1 MKSRDFPPRWCG
13 AACGADVIRQK
24 LRGANT
30 HRNTHVYM
38 LHKHIYR
45 CTLSLHQT
53 HNSLVLCQRYEGNR
67 LSFYRVSNFICT
79 RQPFCDSVFSV
90 GLRWRMG
97 VCALL
102 PS

>member
-1 MKSRDFPPRWCG
+1 MKSGDFPPQRCG
-13 AACGADVIRQK
+13 AACGADLIRQK

-53 HNSLVLCQRYEGNR
+53 HNSL
-67 LSFYRVSNFICT
+67 FYTNAMRGIVFHFTECLTLFALFSHFVTQCSVS
-79 RQPFCDSVFSV
+79 
-90 GLRWRMG
+90 
-97 VCALL
+97 A
-102 PS
+102 